1 MTNTPKTRRLGQT
14 LRVSDG
20 LADIKEQDRFR
31 HCYIVGKTR
40 VGKTAFLA
48 NLISHELEDCCL
60 VLDPVGGLADTVS
73 ALAPKDRLV
82 LIDKNHPAVINPLDR
97 NAPWAESAKELVE
110 VINACITATT
120 SSPESTVLMGE
131 ILLHAVKVLE
141 TKHIEALSDLLT
153 YEAERAKHHNDKY
166 WKAFDAR
173 DLKGWLI
180 NKEKVDSAKRIAA
193 RLSAFFIDPALK
205 KFTVGR
211 NAFDVNEF
219 VLKRK
224 IVVVNLRGFDD
235 GAKIYLG
242 NLITHAVK
250 TYYTHQ
256 ATETSPALYFYI
268 DEFHSFL
275 TPFFDEM
282 LAQSAKF
289 NISINLAHQSHSQ
302 VTKGTLNAILGN
314 CYTKVVFS
322 CGYEEAERMAKEMNI
337 RTQEISKIGKYQA
350 VIGIGNKAHLVRT
363 YPPPLAA
370 EPAEPYFLSND
381 WIMVN

>member
-1 MTNTPKTRRLGQT
+1 MMSSPKRKLYGQT

-20 LADIKEQDRFR
+20 LAEIKDRFR
-31 HCYIVGKTR
+31 HCYVLGRTRSGKS
-40 VGKTAFLA
+40 AFLA
-48 NLISHELEDCCL
+48 NLISQELEECVL
-60 VLDPVGGLADTVS
+60 VLDPVGGLADTVC
-73 ALAPKDRLV
+73 ALAPKDRLI
-82 LIDKNHPAVINPLDR
+82 LIDKNHPVVINPLDR
-97 NAPWAESAKELVE
+97 EAPWAESAKELVE

-141 TKHIEALSDLLT
+141 TRHIEALADLLT
-153 YEAERAKHHNDKY
+153 YEAERHKYQNDKY

-205 KFTVGR
+205 RFTVGR
-211 NAFDVNEF
+211 NAFDVKQF
-219 VLKRK
+219 VLQRK

-250 TYYTHQ
+250 TYYSHH
-256 ATETSPALYFYI
+256 ATETSPSLYLYI

-282 LAQSAKF
+282 LAQSGKF
-289 NISINLAHQSHSQ
+289 NISVNLAHQNHLQLS
-302 VTKGTLNAILGN
+302 KATLGAILGN

-322 CGYEEAERMAKEMNI
+322 CGYEESERMAKEMGI
-337 RTQEISKIGKYQA
+337 RPQEIAKLGKFQA
-350 VIGIGNKAHLVRT
+350 MIGIGNKPHLVRT
-363 YPPPLAA
+363 YPPPEAPDAA
-370 EPAEPYFLSND
+370 PPYFLSTD
-381 WIMVN
+381 WIQC